1 MVKIN
6 DFAVESVRPR
16 TSPLIFHDSTLTRP
30 VDGRI

>member
-16 TSPLIFHDSTLTRP
+16 TPLILHDSALTRP
-30 VDGRI
+30 VDGRL

>member
-16 TSPLIFHDSTLTRP
+16 TPLLSHDSTLTRP